1 MEFKEFIQI
10 IFNSFNIVLT
20 NISKLFDPILSNN
33 LVKLIIYILIISLII
48 EFFGSFIDLIKN
60 VVSQKK
66 EAGKNKV
73 SSSKDLE

>member
-1 MEFKEFIQI
+1 MEFREFIQI

>member
-1 MEFKEFIQI
+1 MEFREFIQI

-48 EFFGSFIDLIKN
+48 EFFGSIIDLIKN
-60 VVSQKK
+60 VVSQKQ

-73 SSSKDLE
+73 SSSRDLE

>member
-1 MEFKEFIQI
+1 MEFREFIQI
-10 IFNSFNIVLT
+10 IFNSFNIVLN

-60 VVSQKK
+60 VVSQKR

>member
-1 MEFKEFIQI
+1 MEFREFIQI

-33 LVKLIIYILIISLII
+33 LVKLIIYILIINLII
-48 EFFGSFIDLIKN
+48 EFFGSIIDLIKN
-60 VVSQKK
+60 VVSQKQ

>member
-1 MEFKEFIQI
+1 MEFREFIQI

-60 VVSQKK
+60 VVSQKR